1 MLQICQFET
10 SQQFLLCR
18 LQSSNSKDYRL
29 HLSSQMNSM
38 SIRSDSEAY
47 AHKLIE
53 VGVTL
58 TATRYLGTTHEFVT
72 LNVLVD
78 TPAARE
84 AINQAYD
91 ILKKA
96 LSDQ

>member
-1 MLQICQFET
+1 
-10 SQQFLLCR
+10 
-18 LQSSNSKDYRL
+18 
-29 HLSSQMNSM
+29 MNSM
-38 SIRSDSEAY
+38 YFVLSVILAF
-47 AHKLIE
+47 IE

-72 LNVLVD
+72 LNVLAD

-84 AINQAYD
+84 AINQASD